1 MIGVG
6 IALVMVGI
14 VFLFI
19 VPWVGIPVG
28 IVGLALAILW
38 VAGFGRR
45 VMRGEQPQRRS
56 VSDTERVC
64 ARSGPGAVK
73 VPLSSHFRRSSVAL
87 TWHRDMAL
95 QATRARQDS
104 AQSIRKAAFPA

>member
-6 IALVMVGI
+6 IALVIVGI

-28 IVGLALAILW
+28 IVGLLLAILW

-45 VMRGEQPQRRS
+45 AMRGEQPQRRS
-56 VSDTERVC
+56 VSDTERGV
-64 ARSGPGAVK
+64 
-73 VPLSSHFRRSSVAL
+73 
-87 TWHRDMAL
+87 
-95 QATRARQDS
+95 
-104 AQSIRKAAFPA
+104 